1 MADTKLV
8 QQIVNGK
15 VPETTTSESAKAKN
29 TAKETKDMFLQLLVA
44 EMKYQDPMEPTDNS
58 EYVKELATFTQVE
71 SIQGMQTNV
80 TTLTANALTGKYV
93 VLNADNGGIEG
104 YVDYVKTDT
113 SGSKVSID
121 GKLYDASAV
130 ESVLDETYHTAITA
144 KKTLAEMVAD
154 LPAAEKLTVKD
165 HYKKVV
171 ALNTLYSSLDAYQ
184 KSMISAEDQK
194 TVEKL
199 IKRMDELVEAAKAI
213 EKEKEEAAGNANT
226 NTGTE
231 GTEGT
236 TTQG

>member
-1 MADTKLV
+1 MADNGLV
-8 QQIVNGK
+8 QKIENGK
-15 VPETTTSESAKAKN
+15 VPETTTSETKAKN

-71 SIQGMQTNV
+71 SIQSMQTNV
-80 TTLTANALTGKYV
+80 TTLSANALTGKFV
-93 VLNADNGGIEG
+93 VLNADNGGVEG
-104 YVDYVKTDT
+104 YVDFVKTDA

-121 GKLYDASAV
+121 GKLYDAAAV

-144 KKTLAEMVAD
+144 KKTLAQMVAD
-154 LPAAEKLTVKD
+154 LPAPEKLTINE

-171 ALNTLYSSLDAYQ
+171 ALETLYSGLDSYQ
-184 KSMISAEDQK
+184 KSMISADDQK
-194 TVEKL
+194 TIEKL
-199 IKRMDELVEAAKAI
+199 IERMAELVKAKQAI
-213 EKEKEEAAGNANT
+213 DQENAT
-226 NTGTE
+226 TTTT

>member
-1 MADTKLV
+1 MAETNLV

-15 VPETTTSESAKAKN
+15 VPESTTSETTKN

-71 SIQGMQTNV
+71 SIQSMQTNV

-104 YVDYVKTDT
+104 YVDFVKTDT

-121 GKLYDASAV
+121 GKLYPASAV
-130 ESVLDETYHTAITA
+130 ESVFDETYYNAITV
-144 KKTLAEMVAD
+144 KKTLAQMVSE
-154 LPAAEKLTVKD
+154 LPELDKLTTQDKD
-165 HYKKVV
+165 YKKVL
-171 ALNTLYSSLDAYQ
+171 ALNNHYSNLDSYQ

-194 TVEKL
+194 T
-199 IKRMDELVEAAKAI
+199 I
-213 EKEKEEAAGNANT
+213 EKYIDRMAELLKAKEASSTDSTTKE
-226 NTGTE
+226 
-231 GTEGT
+231 T
-236 TTQG
+236 TTAATETTETTGA